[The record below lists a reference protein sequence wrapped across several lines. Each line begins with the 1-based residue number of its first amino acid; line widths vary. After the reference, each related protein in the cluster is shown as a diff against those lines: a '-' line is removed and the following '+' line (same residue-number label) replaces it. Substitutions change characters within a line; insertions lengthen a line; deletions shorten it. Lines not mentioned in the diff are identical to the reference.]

1 MDARA
6 WVVAGV
12 SGAYLLA
19 CVVIGLWPNRKSSD
33 SAAGFVA
40 GDRTLGGLLMYFI
53 TGATIFSSFT
63 FLGMPGWAATRGAA
77 AFYILSYGILGF
89 VPFYFLGTRAARLG
103 RRFGYVTQAEMVA
116 GRFGAPY
123 LALAFALVSL
133 IAFVPYLALQ
143 IRGAGLML
151 DSVTGG
157 AIGVNLG
164 GAVVYGV
171 VAIYVVWS
179 GVLGVGWTN
188 VFQGVLMLA
197 LAWGLGLYLPYALH
211 GGVGEMF
218 ERIATERPEL
228 LRAPGLTASG
238 APWTWGEYSSSI
250 LVSMIGFCCWPHLFM
265 KAFSARDERTLK
277 RTVVLYPT
285 FLLFQ
290 VPILLIGYA
299 AVFHQ
304 PAAPHPDQT
313 LPHLLMS
320 MDLPAVVVGL
330 FCAGGLAASMSSGD
344 AMAHGSASIAV
355 RDGLVSGLGWR
366 LTPHR
371 ERSLIRGAILIV
383 LGASYFVASTYGDSV
398 VDLLLFSYGPVTQF
412 APGLV
417 ATLYWR
423 RATAPG
429 VLAGLILGIVLNL
442 LLAHW
447 SELRPWPV
455 HAGVYGLAVNVL
467 GLVAVSLAT
476 RRRHEGDAAW
486 LSVASG
492 APPAASQARD

>member
-1 MDARA
+1 VDARA
-6 WVVAGV
+6 WVVLGVAGL
-12 SGAYLLA
+12 YLAL
-19 CVVIGLWPNRKSSD
+19 CVGIGLWPDRKASD

-40 GDRTLGGLLMYFI
+40 GDRALGGLLMYFI

-63 FLGMPGWAATRGAA
+63 FLGLPGWAATRGAA

-89 VPFYFLGTRAARLG
+89 LPFYFLGPRAARVG

-123 LALAFALVSL
+123 LALSFAVVSV

-143 IRGAGLML
+143 IQGAGLVL
-151 DSVTGG
+151 ASVTGD
-157 AIGVNLG
+157 AIGVRLG
-164 GAVVYGV
+164 GALVYGV
-171 VAIYVVWS
+171 VALYVVQS

-197 LAWGLGLYLPYALH
+197 LAWGLGLWLPHALH

-228 LRAPGLTASG
+228 LRAPGLTSSG
-238 APWTWGEYSSSI
+238 APWTWGEYSSAL

-290 VPILLIGYA
+290 VPILLIGFA

-313 LPHLLMS
+313 LPNLLMTL
-320 MDLPAVVVGL
+320 DLPAVVVGL

-344 AMAHGSASIAV
+344 AMAHASASIAV
-355 RDGLVSGLGWR
+355 RDGWVTGLR
-366 LTPHR
+366 
-371 ERSLIRGAILIV
+371 RSLSPHQERTWIRVGIV
-383 LGASYFVASTYGDSV
+383 LVLVASYVVAGWFGDSI
-398 VDLLLFSYGPVTQF
+398 VDLLLFAYGPVTQF

-417 ATLYWR
+417 ATLCWR
-423 RATAPG
+423 RATAPA
-429 VLAGLILGIVLNL
+429 VLAGLAAGIALT
-442 LLAHW
+442 LAL
-447 SELRPWPV
+447 ELRRDLRPV
-455 HAGVYGLAVNVL
+455 AIHPGAYGLALNAAV
-467 GLVAVSLAT
+467 LVAVSLCT
-476 RRRHEGDAAW
+476 RRRDARGEEW
-486 LSVASG
+486 L
-492 APPAASQARD
+492 AAAAERRI

>member
-1 MDARA
+1 LDARA
-6 WVVAGV
+6 WIVLGV
-12 SGAYLLA
+12 SCAYLVGCL
-19 CVVIGLWPNRKSSD
+19 VIGLWPSSKSSD

-40 GDRTLGGLLMYFI
+40 GDRALGGLLMYFI

-63 FLGMPGWAATRGAA
+63 FLGLPGWAATRGAA
-77 AFYILSYGILGF
+77 SFYILSYGILGF

-143 IRGAGLML
+143 IQGAGLML
-151 DSVTGG
+151 NSVSGG
-157 AIGVNLG
+157 AIGVRLG
-164 GAVVYGV
+164 GAAVYAV
-171 VAIYVVWS
+171 VAIYVVRS

-188 VFQGVLMLA
+188 VFQGLLMLGM
-197 LAWGLGLYLPYALH
+197 AWGLGLWLPFALH

-228 LRAPGLTASG
+228 LRAPGLSASG
-238 APWTWGEYSSSI
+238 APWTWAEYSSSI
-250 LVSMIGFCCWPHLFM
+250 AVSMIGFTCWPHLFM

-277 RTVVLYPT
+277 RTVVVYPT

-299 AVFHQ
+299 AVFHE
-304 PAAPHPDQT
+304 PAAAHPDQT
-313 LPHLLMS
+313 LPHLLMG
-320 MDLPAVVVGL
+320 MDLPAIVIGL

-344 AMAHGSASIAV
+344 AMAHASASIAV
-355 RDGLVSGLGWR
+355 RDGLVTGLGRR

-371 ERSLIRGAILIV
+371 ERSLIRMGILLV
-383 LGASYFVASTYGDSV
+383 LVASYVVAGWYGDSIV
-398 VDLLLFSYGPVTQF
+398 GLLLFAYGPVTQF

-423 RATAPG
+423 RASAPG
-429 VLAGLILGIVLNL
+429 VLAGLVLGILVNL
-442 LLAHW
+442 VFAHW
-447 SELRPWPV
+447 SDLRPWPL
-455 HAGVYGLAVNVL
+455 HAGVYGLAANAL
-467 GLVAVSLAT
+467 ALVAVSLAT
-476 RRRHEGDAAW
+476 RREDERSGTWLAVAADADA
-486 LSVASG
+486 G
-492 APPAASQARD
+492 PPRG